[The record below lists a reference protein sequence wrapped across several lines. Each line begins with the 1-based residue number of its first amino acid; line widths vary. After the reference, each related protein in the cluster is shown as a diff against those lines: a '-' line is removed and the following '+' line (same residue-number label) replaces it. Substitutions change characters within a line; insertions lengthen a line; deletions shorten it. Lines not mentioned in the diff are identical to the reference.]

1 MAVHASRVSEH
12 LAEFGEQR
20 GRALVRLGDRGKAW
34 CARPLDTASEAASA
48 VQTIVSTLISA
59 TTEMTI

>member
-1 MAVHASRVSEH
+1 VSTLPSSVNNAAERLSASAIEEKLSGV
-12 LAEFGEQR
+12 
-20 GRALVRLGDRGKAW
+20 
-34 CARPLDTASEAASA
+34 ARPLDTVSEAASA